1 MNVPIQDPF
10 LLVMEGSF
18 KNTFKNIYSHKECIN
33 NFKEMSNI
41 NKFLN
46 VPSLKV
52 YIRQAN
58 FLTIQQAKKKCRHS
72 CTQQIA
78 EHKHPMYHV
87 ESLLSANRI
96 GLNVKNDHEIRQ
108 CI

>member
-1 MNVPIQDPF
+1 MGD
-10 LLVMEGSF
+10 SF
-18 KNTFKNIYSHKECIN
+18 KNTFKNVYSHKECIN
-33 NFKEMSNI
+33 NFKEMRHI

-52 YIRQAN
+52 YIRRAN
-58 FLTIQQAKKKCRHS
+58 FLTIHQAKKKKCRHS

-96 GLNVKNDHEIRQ
+96 GLNVKNDREIRQ